1 MSPRVSID
9 ERAVA
14 KAIAMGR
21 IGLGTVFTL
30 TPGLALRAWPG
41 NGSHDHPVSRFLA
54 RSTGGR
60 DLAIG
65 MGTLVALGKG
75 APVRGWLEAG
85 MLADAVDAVAVLT
98 VIRSVPKGRALL
110 VFAAA
115 AGAVV
120 AGRRIVDVVA

>member
-1 MSPRVSID
+1 MNID

-14 KAIAMGR
+14 KAIALGR

-30 TPGLALRAWPG
+30 APGLALRAWPG
-41 NGSHDHPVSRFLA
+41 GGSHDHAVSRFLA

-65 MGTLVALGKG
+65 IGTLVALRRD

-85 MLADAVDAVAVLT
+85 VLADAVDAFAVVT
-98 VIRSVPKGRALL
+98 VVRSVPKGRAL
-110 VFAAA
+110 VAFVAA
-115 AGAVV
+115 AGAAVV
-120 AGRRIVDVVA
+120 GHRIVDTVG

>member
-1 MSPRVSID
+1 MSVD

-14 KAIAMGR
+14 KAIAFGR
-21 IGLGTVFTL
+21 IGLGTAFTF

-41 NGSHDHPVSRFLA
+41 NGSHDHVVSRFLA

-65 MGTLVALGKG
+65 IGTLVALGKG
-75 APVRGWLEAG
+75 TPVRGWLEAG
-85 MLADAVDAVAVLT
+85 MLGDGVDAFAVLT
-98 VIRSVPKGRALL
+98 VLRSVPKGRALL

-120 AGRRIVDVVA
+120 AGRLLVDALE

>member
-1 MSPRVSID
+1 VPPVID

-14 KAIAMGR
+14 KAIALGR
-21 IGLGTVFTL
+21 IGLGTAFTL
-30 TPGLALRAWPG
+30 VPGLALRVWPG
-41 NGSHDHPVSRFLA
+41 VGAHESPVSRFLA

-65 MGTLVALGKG
+65 IGTLVALRRD

-85 MLADAVDAVAVLT
+85 MLADAVDAVAVVT
-98 VIRSVPKGRALL
+98 VLRSVPKGRALVAL
-110 VFAAA
+110 ASA

-120 AGRRIVDVVA
+120 AGRRIVDAVG